1 MLRAL
6 FSAVVSLWGAGDLGL
21 TVEIDVGLAFAFLPI
36 CAPLEL
42 ICTRRA
48 GGCGESAAGEEHG
61 KDCGFGEHGDI
72 WMAIVE
78 IG

>member
-61 KDCGFGEHGDI
+61 KNCGFGEHR
-72 WMAIVE
+72 E
-78 IG
+78 IRW